1 MDIQNKSLSNQ
12 AFTQPTGDPFADVG
26 GYVIAYMSEH
36 EAFRHLSLSELIGK
50 VTDIYVHKWDAK
62 LNALFLN
69 STITQGAFDS
79 NRKVSETVIYFQK
92 LLNDELISKDG
103 YCRISGQS
111 AHLYKAGR
119 DNHILSGSGTFVNFY
134 ASFEPGL
141 YLSKEVIVRIFFVAL
156 GIVKLGDKIA
166 LIYSNNQS
174 VTDYFV
180 QENCRRNLLNLTSA
194 PEPGLLSSEFT
205 NPANALFGFAE
216 QCISKMP
223 DALAFNAESGIT
235 GRDTDLNLLHFTN
248 FGAGPAIDL
257 YALPTSIFRFYA
269 SCLTIHNREDWQ
281 HFVRSYYSS
290 SKFKTAKYRPNTNAW
305 IDDKGKTVEQETYKN
320 WRNRI
325 YQKLLEGKPLHD
337 EFISWLWKRKQ
348 RLGMTI
354 VDNYQLRVRNMEK
367 RTLEKIKQLADF
379 ITVSRSED
387 DILKDVTKLN
397 GCKNPNDVRQLLL
410 RLVKR
415 NYDANAKEPILT
427 VEDYAYYLF
436 PDGIGWKE
444 VRDVLLIAVYQKMHE
459 LNLLGLN
466 TGDAEEEE
474 QVDEIDNQNED

>member
-1 MDIQNKSLSNQ
+1 MLNNSVNTG

-26 GYVIAYMSEH
+26 GYVIAYLNGH
-36 EAFRHLSLSELIGK
+36 DAFKHLSLPELIGK
-50 VTDIYVHKWDAK
+50 VTDIYVRKWDAK

-79 NRKVSETVIYFQK
+79 NRKVSETVNYFQK
-92 LLNDELISKDG
+92 LLNDELEGKNG
-103 YCRISGQS
+103 HCRITGQY
-111 AHLYKAGR
+111 ARLYKAGR

-174 VTDYFV
+174 VTEYFV
-180 QENCRRNLLNLTSA
+180 QENCRRNLQNLTSA

-216 QCISKMP
+216 QCIRRMP
-223 DALAFNAESGIT
+223 DALAFNPNTGIESK
-235 GRDTDLNLLHFTN
+235 DTDLNLLHFTN
-248 FGAGPAIDL
+248 FGAGPTIDL
-257 YALPTSIFRFYA
+257 YALPATIFRFYA
-269 SCLTIHNREDWQ
+269 SCLTVHNREDWQ
-281 HFVRSYYSS
+281 RFVRSYYGS
-290 SKFKTAKYRPNTNAW
+290 SKFKTAKYRPAVNTW
-305 IDDKGKTVEQETYKN
+305 MDDKGQPIEQDTYKN

-325 YQKLLEGKPLHD
+325 FQKLLEGKPLHD
-337 EFISWLWKRKQ
+337 EFIHWLWKRKQ
-348 RLGMTI
+348 PLRFAI
-354 VDNYQLRVRNMEK
+354 IEKYQLLIRNMEK
-367 RTLEKIKQLADF
+367 QTLEKIKSLADF
-379 ITVSRSED
+379 ITVDRSD
-387 DILKDVTKLN
+387 GDILKDVTRLN

-415 NYDANAKEPILT
+415 NYESNAKDPILT

-436 PDGIGWKE
+436 PDGIGWRE
-444 VRDVLLIAVYQKMHE
+444 IRDVLLIAVYQKMHE
-459 LNLLGLN
+459 LNLLGLD
-466 TGDAEEEE
+466 TGDAEEED
-474 QVDEIDNQNED
+474 QDNTDNQNN

>member
-1 MDIQNKSLSNQ
+1 MAILLEPFDTTSY
-12 AFTQPTGDPFADVG
+12 TQPTGDPFADVG
-26 GYVIAYMSEH
+26 GYVIAYLIQH
-36 EAFRHLSLSELIGK
+36 DAYKHLSLLELIGK
-50 VTDIYVHKWDAK
+50 VTAIYVYKWDAK

-79 NRKVSETVIYFQK
+79 NRKVSETVNYFEK
-92 LLNDELISKDG
+92 LLSDDLIGKEG
-103 YCRISGQS
+103 YCRISGQ
-111 AHLYKAGR
+111 HTRLYKAGR

-141 YLSKEVIVRIFFVAL
+141 YLSKEVIIQIFFVAL
-156 GIVKLGDKIA
+156 GVVKLSDKIA

-174 VTDYFV
+174 VTEFFV
-180 QENCRRNLLNLTSA
+180 RENCRRNLLNLTSA

-223 DALAFNAESGIT
+223 DALAFNEESGIE
-235 GRDTDLNLLHFTN
+235 GKDTDLNLLHFTN
-248 FGAGPAIDL
+248 FGAGPTIDL
-257 YALPTSIFRFYA
+257 YALPTNIFRFYA

-281 HFVRSYYSS
+281 RFVRSYYSS
-290 SKFKTAKYRPNTNAW
+290 SKFKTAKYRPNADAW
-305 IDDKGKTVEQETYKN
+305 IDDKGNAVEQDTYKN

-337 EFISWLWKRKQ
+337 EFIRWLWKRKQ
-348 RLGMTI
+348 PLRFAI
-354 VDNYQLRVRNMEK
+354 IEKYQLLIRNMEK

-444 VRDVLLIAVYQKMHE
+444 IRDVLLIAVYQKMHE
-459 LNLLGLN
+459 LNLLGLD
-466 TGDAEEEE
+466 TGETDDEE
-474 QVDEIDNQNED
+474 QSDETNNQNEA